1 MVEVI
6 KEKLVE
12 KPVIQFKEVEKI
24 IEKIVYKNTSEI
36 SNAVKENKV
45 EHKDAQVQTIE
56 VPIEVVKVMVPEI
69 QIVEKAVIEIGEVE
83 KIVYRDPVQVD
94 DEIHPQVEILKNE
107 MTDEMK

>member
-1 MVEVI
+1 MNCIWFEFQI
-6 KEKLVE
+6 
-12 KPVIQFKEVEKI
+12 
-24 IEKIVYKNTSEI
+24 
-36 SNAVKENKV
+36 
-45 EHKDAQVQTIE
+45 IE

-69 QIVEKAVIEIGEVE
+69 QIVEKAVIEIKEVE